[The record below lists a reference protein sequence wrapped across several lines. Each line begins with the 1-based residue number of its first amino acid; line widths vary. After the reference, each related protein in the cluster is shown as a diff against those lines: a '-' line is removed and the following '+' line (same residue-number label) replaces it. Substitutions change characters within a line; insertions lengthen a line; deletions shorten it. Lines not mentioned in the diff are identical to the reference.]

1 MGALPAFTFTR
12 PAGKAKPPEP
22 ESTRWLSMRHAAC
35 ELDVSVSTVRRWL
48 QSGKLRSR
56 VVTRGRRKYYYVQMP
71 ESGAPRS
78 PERVSHIV
86 DHLRKQMDQRDEELA
101 IRQQELNRQEKQIA
115 NLSRAL
121 ARAISQNGTPHGE
134 AVSPYEKYRSIA
146 RRRRFWIIR

>member
-12 PAGKAKPPEP
+12 PAGKRKPPEA
-22 ESTRWLSMRHAAC
+22 EGVRWLSMRHAAC
-35 ELDVSVSTVRRWL
+35 ELDISVSTVRRWL
-48 QSGKLRSR
+48 QTGKLRSR

-71 ESGAPRS
+71 ESTAARS

-86 DHLRKQMDQRDEELA
+86 DHLRRQVDQREEALA
-101 IRQQELNRQEKQIA
+101 ERDQELRHQEKQIG

-134 AVSPYEKYRSIA
+134 GVSPYEKYRSLA